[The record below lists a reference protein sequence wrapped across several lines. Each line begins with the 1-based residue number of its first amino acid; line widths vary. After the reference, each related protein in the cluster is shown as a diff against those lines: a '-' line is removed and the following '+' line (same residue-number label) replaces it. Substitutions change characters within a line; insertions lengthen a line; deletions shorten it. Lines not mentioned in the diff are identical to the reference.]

1 MAQKFVTPITIK
13 NLASSGSDA
22 LTVFLN
28 GEAYGRVKL
37 EAGGR
42 ISWSD
47 GTGNYDTNI
56 YRDSANVLA
65 TDDVLKA
72 TAGVITMAVAGV
84 PTAALADGAIAV
96 NTADNSFYFRAS
108 GAWNEISGNS
118 TITVDDTAPADAEEG
133 SLWFD
138 STSLE
143 MFIYYDSNWI
153 DLNPGEDVSELDD
166 LLDVELS
173 NVLEGQILK
182 YNGDNWVNEDPP
194 TTTIVSTTEPNNA
207 IAGDLWLDSN
217 SLELFVYY
225 NDNWVEVN
233 PDNGPEDLEDLG
245 DTNIIDP
252 TVGQVLKYDG
262 AQWVNDDD
270 DTGTT
275 INSIDDITDVTITSA
290 TSGQFLKWNGTAWVN
305 DAIDL
310 ATDTVGNYVSGLSAG
325 TGISVTHTP
334 GEGSTPTVGLNAT
347 LDDLSN
353 VTAPSPSSGQF
364 LKWDGSAWINATI
377 PAINTLDD
385 VGDVTITGV
394 ATGQTIQ
401 WNGTAWV
408 NTVSI
413 PVSITDTAPA
423 SPATGGLWFESDTGS
438 MFVYYDSHWV
448 EIGGGSV
455 SGGGGGGGETDEGAV
470 AMISSWMVGS
480 N

>member
-47 GTGNYDTNI
+47 GAGTYDTNL

-72 TAGVITMAVAGV
+72 ASGIITMAVAGA
-84 PTAALADGAIAV
+84 PTAPLADGAIAID
-96 NTADNSFYFRAS
+96 TLDESFYFRAN
-108 GAWNEISGNS
+108 GAWKEISGNS
-118 TITVDDTAPADAEEG
+118 TITVDDTAPAGAEEG

-143 MFIYYDSNWI
+143 MFIYYNSNWI
-153 DLNPGEDVSELDD
+153 DLNPGEEVEELDD
-166 LLDVELS
+166 LLDVELT
-173 NVLEGQILK
+173 NVSEGQILK
-182 YNGDNWVNEDPP
+182 YDGENWVNEDPS
-194 TTTIVSTTEPNNA
+194 TTTVVSS
-207 IAGDLWLDSN
+207 IAPDDAAEGDLWLDPT
-217 SLELFVYY
+217 SLELFIYY
-225 NDNWVEVN
+225 NNNWVEVN
-233 PDNGPEDLEDLG
+233 DNVGPEDITDLG
-245 DTNIIDP
+245 DTNIVDP
-252 TVGQVLKYDG
+252 MAGQVLKYDG
-262 AQWVNDDD
+262 AQWVNDEDA
-270 DTGTT
+270 GTT
-275 INSIDDITDVTITSA
+275 INSIDDITDVAITSA
-290 TSGQFLKWNGTAWVN
+290 TSGQFLKWDGTSWVN

-310 ATDTVGNYVSGLSAG
+310 GTDTVGNYVSGLSAG

-347 LDDLSN
+347 LDNLSD
-353 VTAPSPSSGQF
+353 VTAPSPSTGQF
-364 LKWDGSAWINATI
+364 LKWDGSAWVNATI

-385 VGDVTITGV
+385 IGDVAIAGI

-401 WNGTAWV
+401 WNGTSWV
-408 NTVSI
+408 NAVSI
-413 PVSITDTAPA
+413 PVSIADTAPA
-423 SPATGGLWFESDTGS
+423 SPATGGLWFESDTGI

-455 SGGGGGGGETDEGAV
+455 SGGGGGGSSGTDEGAV